1 MSRYRRRDPYRNK
14 ALGNYRIESP
24 KYYRTKKAYFRPYYK
39 ILFKRNYK
47 LPLMRKARGR
57 IEGYYKP
64 RQENFR
70 TFEEKYELKPKPEKI
85 SAPPILKPL
94 RYTSQSMVETQ
105 IDTERI
111 AKEVEGR
118 VKKEITGELL
128 ERFESELEEL
138 MRKFNDATE
147 KFAKTVE
154 EKEKLETDRE
164 LRTNAELIDERTER
178 EVDNAEN
185 DEGSHVEQEKNLILE
200 GGFNIYPSLGL
211 AIPVEDREE
220 FEAEKSPEE
229 YETND
234 LENVENMRE
243 IRGPIE
249 LKTANEPLET
259 DIEKFEAEMPV
270 EAENQVIKEE
280 IVETQDKLTP
290 ELLPEESELFPI
302 EKTEIHD

>member
-1 MSRYRRRDPYRNK
+1 LSRYRRRDPYRNK

-24 KYYRTKKAYFRPYYK
+24 KYYRTKKAYSRPYYK

-47 LPLMRKARGR
+47 LPPMRKARGR

-85 SAPPILKPL
+85 SAPPIPKPL
-94 RYTSQSMVETQ
+94 RYTSQSMVEAQ
-105 IDTERI
+105 VDTERI

-164 LRTNAELIDERTER
+164 LHTNAELIDERTER
-178 EVDNAEN
+178 EVDNAES
-185 DEGSHVEQEKNLILE
+185 DEGSHVEQEKNLTLE

-220 FEAEKSPEE
+220 FETEESPEE
-229 YETND
+229 YETDD
-234 LENVENMRE
+234 LEN
-243 IRGPIE
+243 IE
-249 LKTANEPLET
+249 LMRKIQSSVELETSNEPLET
-259 DIEKFEAEMPV
+259 DMEKL

-280 IVETQDKLTP
+280 IVETQDQMAP

-302 EKTEIHD
+302 EKTDIHD

>member
-47 LPLMRKARGR
+47 LPLRRKARGR

-85 SAPPILKPL
+85 SAPPIPKPL

-105 IDTERI
+105 VDTERI

-164 LRTNAELIDERTER
+164 LHTNAELIDERTER

-185 DEGSHVEQEKNLILE
+185 DEEHVESEKNLTLE

-220 FEAEKSPEE
+220 FEVEKSPEE

-234 LENVENMRE
+234 LENVELMRE

-249 LKTANEPLET
+249 LETANESL
-259 DIEKFEAEMPV
+259 DMEKL

-280 IVETQDKLTP
+280 IVETQDQMAP

>member
-1 MSRYRRRDPYRNK
+1 MSRYRGRDPYRNK

-24 KYYRTKKAYFRPYYK
+24 KYYRTKKAYSRPYYK

-85 SAPPILKPL
+85 SAPPIPKPL

-105 IDTERI
+105 VDTERI

-147 KFAKTVE
+147 KFAKTV
-154 EKEKLETDRE
+154 
-164 LRTNAELIDERTER
+164 
-178 EVDNAEN
+178 
-185 DEGSHVEQEKNLILE
+185 
-200 GGFNIYPSLGL
+200 
-211 AIPVEDREE
+211 
-220 FEAEKSPEE
+220 
-229 YETND
+229 
-234 LENVENMRE
+234 
-243 IRGPIE
+243 
-249 LKTANEPLET
+249 
-259 DIEKFEAEMPV
+259 
-270 EAENQVIKEE
+270 
-280 IVETQDKLTP
+280 
-290 ELLPEESELFPI
+290 
-302 EKTEIHD
+302 

>member
-105 IDTERI
+105 VDTERI

-118 VKKEITGELL
+118 VKKEITVVNHAIPLNLL
-128 ERFESELEEL
+128 
-138 MRKFNDATE
+138 
-147 KFAKTVE
+147 
-154 EKEKLETDRE
+154 
-164 LRTNAELIDERTER
+164 
-178 EVDNAEN
+178 
-185 DEGSHVEQEKNLILE
+185 
-200 GGFNIYPSLGL
+200 SLGIIL
-211 AIPVEDREE
+211 LS
-220 FEAEKSPEE
+220 F
-229 YETND
+229 
-234 LENVENMRE
+234 
-243 IRGPIE
+243 
-249 LKTANEPLET
+249 PLSFILYFT
-259 DIEKFEAEMPV
+259 S
-270 EAENQVIKEE
+270 
-280 IVETQDKLTP
+280 
-290 ELLPEESELFPI
+290 LPSQFFSS
-302 EKTEIHD
+302 

>member
-1 MSRYRRRDPYRNK
+1 LSKYRRRDPYRNK

-24 KYYRTKKAYFRPYYK
+24 KYYRTKKAYSRPYYK

-47 LPLMRKARGR
+47 LPLRRKARGR

-85 SAPPILKPL
+85 SAPPIPKPL

-105 IDTERI
+105 VDTERI

-128 ERFESELEEL
+128 ERLESELEEI
-138 MRKFNDATE
+138 MRKFNDVTE

-164 LRTNAELIDERTER
+164 LHTNAELIDERTER
-178 EVDNAEN
+178 EVDNAES
-185 DEGSHVEQEKNLILE
+185 DEGSHVEQEKNLTLE
-200 GGFNIYPSLGL
+200 GGFNLYPSLGL

-220 FEAEKSPEE
+220 FEAEESPEE
-229 YETND
+229 YETAD

-243 IRGPIE
+243 IQGPIE
-249 LKTANEPLET
+249 LETADESL
-259 DIEKFEAEMPV
+259 DMEKLEAEMPV

-280 IVETQDKLTP
+280 IVETQDKLAP
-290 ELLPEESELFPI
+290 ELLPEESELFSI